1 MSVCI
6 PPFAMMEYVKM
17 PTTALVLFF
26 FSNNIA
32 VGTKS
37 C

>member
-17 PTTALVLFF
+17 PNTALVLFF
-26 FSNNIA
+26 LAII
-32 VGTKS
+32 
-37 C
+37 

>member
-17 PTTALVLFF
+17 PNTALVLVFLA
-26 FSNNIA
+26 II
-32 VGTKS
+32 
-37 C
+37 

>member
-17 PTTALVLFF
+17 PNTALVL
-26 FSNNIA
+26 NNIA